1 MMKKQIS
8 IARLERSIRF
18 RWVKESHL
26 SQVAYG
32 EAHIPASE
40 APEGEYQVSI
50 IRAKGR
56 AHREKY
62 LDGVE
67 IEGCTYAIDG
77 AFFKR
82 HSDGYEF
89 PVRLD
94 AFEIVP

>member
-1 MMKKQIS
+1 MKKKIS
-8 IARLERSIRF
+8 IASIERSVRF
-18 RWVKESHL
+18 RWIKESPW
-26 SQVAYG
+26 SSVAYG

-40 APEGEYQVSI
+40 APEGEYQVSV